1 MKSWEIFRDS
11 SLTHWP
17 RVSLFPCHLICRVVI
32 TVERGVDRVVGVFH
46 FLKLILLLTPARK

>member
-11 SLTHWP
+11 SLTHWL

-46 FLKLILLLTPARK
+46 FLKLILLLTPSA